1 MEKKPVHM
9 EMVLSPIPNERIKFR
24 DIGKKREL
32 QFRSLS
38 QTERNIIAFKLE
50 EKDIERTVINIPK
63 FP

>member
-1 MEKKPVHM
+1 MEKKTVHM
-9 EMVLSPIPNERIKFR
+9 EMVLSPIPNERIKFI

>member
-1 MEKKPVHM
+1 MEKKTVHM